1 MLIKTYLFL
10 LYLLICMQI
19 SVAQDNIPPFFE
31 VSYKLYSDN
40 TKIGLMERRFYKDQ
54 ENNYVF
60 HSKSKTTG
68 LISFIRKDNIIEIS
82 NWNYLDSNIMPLHY
96 SYKRTGG
103 KKNRDVEINFNW
115 HDQQIINRVNDSVWR
130 MKTQTGIL
138 DKLLYQL
145 VIMIDLKSRNIPERY
160 IVADGGKIK
169 EYFFKYIQDEIIET
183 PIGNFNTMKFSLYK
197 KNKQETFLWCAYEL
211 DFLPVKV
218 ITIEKDDR
226 LSKAIIKSVKGFKYS
241 QDKLD

>member
-40 TKIGLMERRFYKDQ
+40 TKIALMERRFYKDQ

-60 HSKSKTTG
+60 HSESKTTG
-68 LISFIRKDNIIEIS
+68 LISLFRKDHIIEVS
-82 NWNYLDSNIMPLHY
+82 NWNFSGSNIIPLL
-96 SYKRTGG
+96 YKYQHTGG
-103 KKNRDVEINFNW
+103 KKDRDVEINFKWNRKE
-115 HDQQIINRVNDSVWR
+115 IINRVNDSIWK
-130 MKTQTGIL
+130 METQNGIL
-138 DKLLYQL
+138 DKLLYQFM
-145 VIMIDLKSRNIPERY
+145 IMIDLKLGNIPEKY
-160 IVADGGKIK
+160 IIADGGKIK
-169 EYFFKYIQDEIIET
+169 EYTFKKIKDEIIET
-183 PIGNFNTMKFSLYK
+183 PLGDFSTIKLALYK
-197 KNKQETFLWCAYEL
+197 KNKQETFLWCAYNL

-218 ITIEKDDR
+218 ITTEKDGH
-226 LSKAIIKSVKGFKYS
+226 LSKAIIKSVNGFKYS

>member
-1 MLIKTYLFL
+1 MLIKRHLFL

-31 VSYKLYSDN
+31 ASYKLYSDN
-40 TKIGLMERRFYKDQ
+40 TKIALMERRFYKN
-54 ENNYVF
+54 EANNYIF
-60 HSKSKTTG
+60 SSESKTTG
-68 LISFIRKDNIIEIS
+68 LISLLIKDNIIEIS
-82 NWNYLDSNIMPLHY
+82 NWNYSDSNIMPLHY

-103 KKNRDVEINFNW
+103 KKDRDVEINFNW
-115 HDQQIINRVNDSVWR
+115 NDQQIINRVNDSIWR

-145 VIMIDLKSRNIPERY
+145 VIMIDLKSGNIPERY

-183 PIGNFNTMKFSLYK
+183 PIGDFNTIKLALYK

-218 ITIEKDDR
+218 ITTEKDGH